1 MILKQL
7 TIQVVVMED
16 SVRDLLEVLDFLLLM
31 TLEIME

>member
-16 SVRDLLEVLDFLLLM
+16 SVQDLLEVLDFLLLM